1 MFSYIKYLLLIAVA
15 LPAIVSCGSGGSD
28 GSNSSH
34 INSSSSSG
42 SSSGNSAPDEAPIF
56 KNSPE
61 ISLAEGSPIV
71 EALSVEDEDMQSLN
85 IEITG
90 GADRGLFNI
99 DSTTRKLSFINS
111 PDFENPS
118 DADLD
123 NTYELE
129 ISATDSNNKTTKQ
142 SLKISITDVSNIQA
156 VIFHPVPGS
165 NFGGF
170 PVDTKLRGKIIDR
183 EDGILSSED
192 IAGLSI
198 NGDPVTFNPEDLSFT
213 KGMGFSLGENNV
225 AIEIQSS
232 DASKLQQNF
241 SYNNNEFLKL
251 ADKFF
256 VDEQN
261 NRIIFIDRYNDY
273 IYSLDLST
281 NQYSKILSVAEIIEF
296 FDRSPVYASAS
307 MIRSIELLD
316 DGRAMLVSS
325 DGIHFVE
332 LDTGI
337 AEEFVFYRN
346 LSAAVIF
353 PSSQNTASSDIYI
366 IAADRSNRSIGF
378 FDRRGNFQEILKFR
392 RYTSEELAEINERV
406 EELRLAIRTKRFTPG
421 GNKVYVNLDR
431 YKRSRNENLYQDSFL
446 AEVDLTTGEYSESF
460 SKNTDTFDGMLI
472 ELSGRM
478 RALAYNEATGA
489 FVTRA
494 VVDEKSYIVEKKLGQ
509 PLSVLVSSDDALEL
523 YSASLPDY
531 LDIDQRNGS
540 IFGYDTGVDVFSKI
554 DIDKEMSVISKEKGK
569 RVDSYLSGNT
579 TFYRPDIL
587 SHIAFGD
594 GYNKIDMVT
603 GEVAQYVDLETLSD
617 TGSDYSIVAA
627 SGLPIN
633 KAEDIILTESRLESD
648 IVTGRRLT
656 LYNVDSKKREALFE
670 AENDMSRRVTQLQ
683 NLGVDSTQSF
693 LVASVS
699 YSRLDEVFG
708 RVTER
713 EYFKLDLAT
722 RNTSFFGLDNL
733 GGMILHVDSL
743 RGFQLKR
750 FDDQPG
756 QNNNLVEI
764 TEHNL
769 ETGDVS
775 VTGYISDPDRNIRD
789 ERYTGVY
796 DPIGNIL
803 YYSADSTVIA
813 INYEN
818 REMRLVTNSS
828 RAKIPKNSVLSNLVI
843 DYEGNQLLV
852 NANGVYYGIDLET
865 GVAHAIIH

>member
-1 MFSYIKYLLLIAVA
+1 MFSYIRYLLLIAVA
-15 LPAIVSCGSGGSD
+15 LPTIVSCGSGSSN
-28 GSNSSH
+28 GSNSSN
-34 INSSSSSG
+34 INNSSSSS
-42 SSSGNSAPDEAPIF
+42 SSGTSLPDRAPVF

-61 ISLAEGSPIV
+61 IPLDEDALVV
-71 EALSVEDEDMQSLN
+71 EALSIEDEDLQGLKV
-85 IEITG
+85 EITG
-90 GADRGLFNI
+90 GADRDLFNI
-99 DSTTRKLSFINS
+99 DSVTKQLSFIQS
-111 PDFENPS
+111 PDFENPL

-123 NTYELE
+123 NIYELE
-129 ISATDSNNKTTKQ
+129 ISATDSNSKTTKQ
-142 SLKISITDVSNIQA
+142 SLRVSITDVSNIQA

-170 PVDTKLRGKIIDR
+170 PVDTELRGKIIDR

-213 KGMGFSLGENNV
+213 KNMGFSLGENNV
-225 AIEIQSS
+225 AIEIQGS
-232 DASKLQQNF
+232 DASKLQQNL

-251 ADKFF
+251 ADKFV

-273 IYSLDLST
+273 IYSLDLNT
-281 NQYSKILSVAEIIEF
+281 NQYSIILSLAEIIEF
-296 FDRSPVYASAS
+296 FDRSPVYAFAS
-307 MIRSIELLD
+307 TIRSIELLD
-316 DGRAMLVSS
+316 DGRAMFVSS
-325 DGIHFVE
+325 KGIHFVE

-346 LSAAVIF
+346 LTGAAFF
-353 PSSQNTASSDIYI
+353 PPGENAALSDIYI

-378 FDRRGNFQEILKFR
+378 FDRRGNFQDILKFR
-392 RYTSEELAEINERV
+392 RYTPEELAEINEPV
-406 EELRLAIRTKRFTPG
+406 EELRPAIRTKIVTPG

-431 YKRSRNENLYQDSFL
+431 YKRSSNEDLYQDSFL
-446 AEVDLTTGEYSESF
+446 AEVDLTTGEYSEIF
-460 SKNTDTFDGMLI
+460 SKNTDTFDGMPI
-472 ELSGRM
+472 ELNGRM

-509 PLSVLVSSDDALEL
+509 PLSVLVSNDDALEF

-579 TFYRPDIL
+579 TFYRPDIY

-594 GYNKIDMVT
+594 GYNKIDIVT
-603 GEVAQYVDLETLSD
+603 GEVEQYVDLETLSD

-656 LYNVDSKKREALFE
+656 LYNVDSKKRETLFE

-683 NLGVDSTQSF
+683 NLGIDTAQSF

-699 YSRLDEVFG
+699 YSRVDEVFG

-733 GGMILHVDSL
+733 GDMILHVDSL
-743 RGFQLKR
+743 RGFELKR

-756 QNNNLVEI
+756 QNSNLVEI

-775 VTGYISDPDRNIRD
+775 VTGYISDPDRYIRD

-818 REMRLVTNSS
+818 REMRIVTDSS
-828 RAKIPKNSVLSNLVI
+828 RAKIPKNSILSDLVI
-843 DYEGNQLLV
+843 DYEGNQLLA

-865 GVAHAIIH
+865 GSAYAIIH